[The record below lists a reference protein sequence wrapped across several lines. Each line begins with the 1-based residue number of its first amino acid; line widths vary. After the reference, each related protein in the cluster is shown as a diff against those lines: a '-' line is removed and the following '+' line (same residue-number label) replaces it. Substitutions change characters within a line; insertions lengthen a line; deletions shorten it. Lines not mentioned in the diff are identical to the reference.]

1 MIAASAPPCGR
12 RRPRTT
18 RPWTATAST
27 WWPRWG
33 RPLGVVSGR
42 APFVLVDTAALGQ
55 GSVRGRLAAR
65 GFAVRRGESFPG
77 LGPTWIRIKV
87 PRPEVADAFVA
98 ALASLR

>member
-1 MIAASAPPCGR
+1 MSAATARAEASAHY
-12 RRPRTT
+12 
-18 RPWTATAST
+18 ATVDRDREHLVAALGAS
-27 WWPRWG
+27 G
-33 RPLGVVSGR
+33 FGVVSGR